1 MNSLPPNLG
10 PSVDQ
15 KTGNVSL
22 MYFGKLKVHHQIVYI
37 TLGTLAVILFVLF
50 SYLGLAYQFTP
61 QRSVLSGRNIKE
73 PVLAPEK
80 NRATAN
86 LISKLKYYGLWNFPV
101 SEEVPRFFIKSY
113 PADLNTVQDISVRK
127 KIFINSLLPHALFV
141 RQEALH
147 RRSKLESILSKIDC
161 TISSLDFGNEFD
173 DDNQCPWPYFLED
186 EDVDF
191 IENLSKNYRT
201 TSAELLL
208 KRVDAV
214 PTSIILAQGA
224 LESSWGSSR
233 FTREGNS
240 IFGMW
245 TWKTKGI
252 VPSRRDE
259 GKTHK
264 VKVYDSVLDSVRAYH
279 LTLNRLDPYEEF
291 RRLRRNTNDP
301 LIIAEGLRLYSE
313 RGEDYV
319 EDIKNVIRSN
329 DLQRYD
335 SYKLMDFD
343 LPEFSGSV
351 SGDIKLAEPGKEA
364 PL

>member
-1 MNSLPPNLG
+1 MNNLPSNLD
-10 PSVDQ
+10 PSVDH
-15 KTGNVSL
+15 KTENLS
-22 MYFGKLKVHHQIVYI
+22 MMHFGKLKVHPQAAYTV
-37 TLGTLAVILFVLF
+37 LGTLIVVLFVLV
-50 SYLGLAYQFTP
+50 SYLGLSYQVP
-61 QRSVLSGRNIKE
+61 QQMSVLSGGNMNE
-73 PVLAPEK
+73 PVFAPET

-113 PADLNTVQDISVRK
+113 PADLNSVQDISVKK

-141 RQEALH
+141 RQEALQ
-147 RRSKLESILSKIDC
+147 RRSKLESILNKIDC
-161 TISSLDFGNEFD
+161 NVESLDFGYEFED
-173 DDNQCPWPYFLED
+173 ENQCPWTDFLKE
-186 EDVDF
+186 EDVNF
-191 IENLSKNYRT
+191 IQNLSKNYRT
-201 TSAELLL
+201 TSAETLLE
-208 KRVDAV
+208 RVDAV

-240 IFGMW
+240 VFGMW
-245 TWKTKGI
+245 TWKTRGI

-264 VKVYDSVLDSVRAYH
+264 VKVYESILDSVRAYH
-279 LTLNRLDPYEEF
+279 LTLNRLDHYEEF
-291 RRLRRNTNDP
+291 RHLRTNTDDP
-301 LIIAEGLRLYSE
+301 LIIAEGLKLYSE

-335 SYKLMDFD
+335 SYRLIDLD
-343 LPEFSGSV
+343 LPELTLPF
-351 SGDIKLAEPGKEA
+351 SGDIKLAEPGKA